1 MSDKKNK
8 ADAKEQDGDKNNCS
22 ISHNR
27 KARFDYE
34 ILETIEAGLVLKGTE
49 VRSLRDGLGTIQ
61 GAFAR
66 ERDGNLSLESFEIPP
81 WRYAHVHDQHE
92 PLRSKRLLLKR
103 EQVNRLLKSVAAK
116 GLALVA
122 LKVYFKD
129 GKVKVELGLGRG
141 KKASDKRQ
149 VIKEREE
156 KRFLGR
162 ATKRYR

>member
-1 MSDKKNK
+1 MPKDWKK
-8 ADAKEQDGDKNNCS
+8 KEGPEEGEDKNNVS

-34 ILETIEAGLVLKGTE
+34 ILETLEAGLVLKGTE

-66 ERDGNLSLESFEIPP
+66 ERDGNLTLESFEIPP
-81 WRYAHVHDQHE
+81 WRYAHEHDQHD

-103 EQVNRLLKSVAAK
+103 EQLNRLLKSVASK

-149 VIKEREE
+149 IIKDREE
-156 KRFLGR
+156 KRYISR